1 MVDFRRV
8 LCAVDLS
15 EESVRTLK
23 YAGAVARWYGGRLTA
38 LHVVPTFDPME
49 VRIGGLFDPV
59 QIVNPVSRE
68 AVVDRVRETLGT
80 AHILPGS
87 ADVAAESGETTAT
100 IVDQCIARRADLLVI
115 GTHGRSGFDRL
126 MLGSVAEKL
135 LRKAPCPVLTVPPHA
150 PASPPG
156 EAAFG
161 KILCAVDF
169 SPASLL
175 ALGFALDLARRGRA
189 LLTVVHAIE
198 WLAEEEPREIAHFS
212 VPEFRAELVEDAR
225 ARLQAILAKEE
236 AVKAGVEIEVVTGR
250 AHREIAKVAAAQAPG
265 LIVMGGEGRGG
276 ATLGA
281 FGSTTLQ
288 VVRSAVCPVLT
299 VRGALLP

>member
-1 MVDFRRV
+1 VVEFRQV

-15 EESVRTLK
+15 DQSVRTLK
-23 YAGAVARWYGGRLTA
+23 YAAAVARWYGGRLTA

-49 VRIGGLFDPV
+49 VRVGGLFDPV
-59 QIVNPVSRE
+59 QIVNPVPRE
-68 AVVDRVRETLGT
+68 AVVDRVRETLDAADT
-80 AHILPGS
+80 PPGS
-87 ADVAAESGETTAT
+87 ADIVAEAGETTAT

-126 MLGSVAEKL
+126 VLGSVAEKL

-150 PASPPG
+150 PSLPPG
-156 EAAFG
+156 EVVFG

-189 LLTVVHAIE
+189 SLTVVHAIE

-212 VPEFRAELVEDAR
+212 VPEFRGELVENAR
-225 ARLQAILAKEE
+225 ARLQAMLAKEE
-236 AVKAGVEIEVVTGR
+236 AVKADVAIVTGR
-250 AHREIAKVAAAQAPG
+250 AHREIAAVAAAQGPG
-265 LIVMGGEGRGG
+265 LIVMGAQGRGG
-276 ATLGA
+276 AALGM

-288 VVRSAVCPVLT
+288 VVRAAACPVLT
-299 VRGALLP
+299 VHGALP

>member
-1 MVDFRRV
+1 MVDFRQV

-15 EESVRTLK
+15 EQSVRTLK

-38 LHVVPTFDPME
+38 LHVVPTFDPLE
-49 VRIGGLFDPV
+49 VRVGGLFDPV
-59 QIVNPVSRE
+59 QIVNPVPRE
-68 AVVDRVRETLGT
+68 AVVDRVRETLD
-80 AHILPGS
+80 AADIPSGS
-87 ADVAAESGETTAT
+87 ADVAAEAGETTAT
-100 IVDQCIARRADLLVI
+100 IADQCIARRADLLVI

-150 PASPPG
+150 PSSPPG
-156 EAAFG
+156 EVVFG

-189 LLTVVHAIE
+189 SLTVVHAIE

-212 VPEFRAELVEDAR
+212 VPEFRGELVEDAR
-225 ARLQAILAKEE
+225 ARLQAILAKED
-236 AVKAGVEIEVVTGR
+236 AVNARVEIAVVTGR
-250 AHREIAKVAAAQAPG
+250 AHREIAAVAVAQAPG
-265 LIVMGGEGRGG
+265 LIVMGAQGRGG

-288 VVRSAVCPVLT
+288 VVRAAACPVLT

>member
-1 MVDFRRV
+1 MVEFRQV

-15 EESVRTLK
+15 DQSVRTLK
-23 YAGAVARWYGGRLTA
+23 YAAAVARWYGGRLTA

-49 VRIGGLFDPV
+49 VRVGGLFDPV
-59 QIVNPVSRE
+59 QIVNPVPRE
-68 AVVDRVRETLGT
+68 AVVDRVRETLDAADT
-80 AHILPGS
+80 PPGS
-87 ADVAAESGETTAT
+87 ADIVAEAGETTAT

-126 MLGSVAEKL
+126 VLGSVAEKL

-150 PASPPG
+150 PSLPPG
-156 EAAFG
+156 EVVFG

-189 LLTVVHAIE
+189 SLTVVHAIE

-212 VPEFRAELVEDAR
+212 VPEFRGELVENAR
-225 ARLQAILAKEE
+225 ARLQAMLAKEE
-236 AVKAGVEIEVVTGR
+236 AVKADVAIVTGR
-250 AHREIAKVAAAQAPG
+250 AHREIAAVAAAQGPG
-265 LIVMGGEGRGG
+265 LIVMGAQGRGG
-276 ATLGA
+276 AALGM

-288 VVRSAVCPVLT
+288 VVRAAACPVLT
-299 VRGALLP
+299 VHGALP

>member
-1 MVDFRRV
+1 MVEFRQV

-15 EESVRTLK
+15 EHSVRTLK
-23 YAGAVARWYGGRLTA
+23 YAGVVARWYGGRMTA

-49 VRIGGLFDPV
+49 VRAGGLFDPV
-59 QIVNPVSRE
+59 QIVNPVPRE
-68 AVVDRVRETLGT
+68 AVVDRMRETLE
-80 AHILPGS
+80 AAEIPYGS
-87 ADVAAESGETTAT
+87 ADVATEAGEATAT
-100 IVDQCIARRADLLVI
+100 IVDQCITRRADLLVI
-115 GTHGRSGFDRL
+115 GTHGRGGFERL

-150 PASPPG
+150 PASPRG
-156 EAAFG
+156 EVVFG

-189 LLTVVHAIE
+189 SLTVVHAIE

-212 VPEFRAELVEDAR
+212 VPEFRGGLVENAR
-225 ARLQAILAKEE
+225 ARLQAVLAKEE
-236 AVKAGVEIEVVTGR
+236 AVAAGVEIAVVTGR
-250 AHREIAKVAAAQAPG
+250 AHREITAVAAAQTPG
-265 LIVMGGEGRGG
+265 LIVMGTQGRG

-281 FGSTTLQ
+281 FGSTTMQ
-288 VVRSAVCPVLT
+288 VVRAAACPVLT